1 MQGSTYVRTTG
12 CLLLIAAAASSGQA
26 GINRQAASGF
36 VSVSDGPSLR
46 TQVRPAVAKAPA
58 EVRIEVWIASHAQN
72 RTLEIEVG
80 SENFFRSSAV
90 ALDGAQSAHAF
101 TFEYRAIPAGEYDV
115 MVRLLAEKGDV
126 RAVERLTFQVA
137 P

>member
-1 MQGSTYVRTTG
+1 MNRQ
-12 CLLLIAAAASSGQA
+12 QA
-26 GINRQAASGF
+26 GGL

-58 EVRIEVWIASHAQN
+58 EVRIEVWIASHALN

-80 SENFFRSSAV
+80 GDDFYRSSAI
-90 ALDGAQSAHAF
+90 ALEGADAAHAF
-101 TFEYRAIPAGEYDV
+101 TFEYRSIPAGEYDV
-115 MVRLLAEKGDV
+115 MVRLLAAKGDV
-126 RAVERLTFQVA
+126 RAVERHRFQVA

>member
-1 MQGSTYVRTTG
+1 MQRSTHVRAMG

-26 GINRQAASGF
+26 EVNRQQAGRA

-58 EVRIEVWIASHAQN
+58 EVRIEVWIASHALN

-80 SENFFRSSAV
+80 GEDFFRSSAV
-90 ALDGAQSAHAF
+90 ALEGAQAAHAF
-101 TFEYRAIPAGEYDV
+101 TFEYRSIPAGEYDV

-126 RAVERLTFQVA
+126 RAVERHRFQVA

>member
-1 MQGSTYVRTTG
+1 MQRSTHVRAMG

-26 GINRQAASGF
+26 GVNRQHAGAL
-36 VSVSDGPSLR
+36 VSVTDGPSLR
-46 TQVRPAVAKAPA
+46 SQVRPAVGKAPA
-58 EVRIEVWIASHAQN
+58 EVRIEVWIASHSLN

-80 SENFFRSSAV
+80 SDDFYRSSAI
-90 ALDGAQSAHAF
+90 ALDGAQAAHSF
-101 TFEYRAIPAGEYDV
+101 SVEYRSIPAGEYEV
-115 MVRLLAEKGDV
+115 MVRLLAAKGDV

>member
-1 MQGSTYVRTTG
+1 MG

-26 GINRQAASGF
+26 GVNRQLPGGF
-36 VSVSDGPSLR
+36 VSVTDGPSLR
-46 TQVRPAVAKAPA
+46 SQVRPSVAKAPA

-80 SENFFRSSAV
+80 SDNFFRSSEI
-90 ALDGAQSAHAF
+90 ALDGAQAAHAF
-101 TFEYRAIPAGEYDV
+101 TVEYRSIPAGEYEV
-115 MVRLLAEKGDV
+115 FVRLLADKGGV

>member
-1 MQGSTYVRTTG
+1 MQGSTYVRATG
-12 CLLLIAAAASSGQA
+12 CLLLIAAAASSGLA
-26 GINRQAASGF
+26 GVNRQPAGGF

-58 EVRIEVWIASHAQN
+58 EVRIEVWIASHALN

-80 SENFFRSSAV
+80 GEDFFRSSAV
-90 ALDGAQSAHAF
+90 ALEGAQAAHAF
-101 TFEYRAIPAGEYDV
+101 TFEYRSIPAGEYDV

-126 RAVERLTFQVA
+126 RAVERHRFQVA

>member
-1 MQGSTYVRTTG
+1 MQRSTRVRATG

-26 GINRQAASGF
+26 RVNRQQAGGLI
-36 VSVSDGPSLR
+36 SVTEGPSLR
-46 TQVRPAVAKAPA
+46 SQVRPAVGKAPA
-58 EVRIEVWIASHAQN
+58 EVRIEVWIATDAQN

-80 SENFFRSSAV
+80 SDDFYRSSAI
-90 ALDGAQSAHAF
+90 ALDGAQAARSF
-101 TFEYRAIPAGEYDV
+101 RVEYRAIPAGEYEV
-115 MVRLLAEKGDV
+115 LVRLLAQKGGV

>member
-80 SENFFRSSAV
+80 SEDFFRSSAV
-90 ALDGAQSAHAF
+90 ALDGAQAARAF
-101 TFEYRAIPAGEYDV
+101 TFEYRAIPAGDYAV

-126 RAVERLTFQVA
+126 RAVERHRFEVA